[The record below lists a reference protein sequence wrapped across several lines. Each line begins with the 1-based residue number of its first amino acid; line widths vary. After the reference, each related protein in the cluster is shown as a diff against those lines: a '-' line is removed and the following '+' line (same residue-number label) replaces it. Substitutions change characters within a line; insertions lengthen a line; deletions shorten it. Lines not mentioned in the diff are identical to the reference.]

1 MIFIFLVSTNLKTFI
16 ILVSNT
22 TLTQNNYNENK
33 KNSQSYVLL
42 RMPFVFHK
50 KGTIFRTSY
59 SSKFEFC
66 VLLLFRIN
74 KDKLITQPNKEAH
87 RVHEA

>member
-42 RMPFVFHK
+42 RMPFVLLK
-50 KGTIFRTSY
+50 KQQFFELPIQVNMG
-59 SSKFEFC
+59 FEFH
-66 VLLLFRIN
+66 FFF
-74 KDKLITQPNKEAH
+74 
-87 RVHEA
+87 